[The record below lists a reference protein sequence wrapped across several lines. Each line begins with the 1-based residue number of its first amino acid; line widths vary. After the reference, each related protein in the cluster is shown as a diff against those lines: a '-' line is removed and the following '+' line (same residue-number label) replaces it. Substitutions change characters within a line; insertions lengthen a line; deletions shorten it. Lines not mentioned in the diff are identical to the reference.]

1 MYNLTF
7 LLELMHGVDLVLF
20 IGTG

>member
-7 LLELMHGVDLVLF
+7 FLELMHGVDLVLF